1 MSDQLTL
8 VNVDAPWRRALLLVP
23 AALALWGVWACGRW
37 FVGDTLANYP
47 PNEQFARAAERLAP
61 DDPQAHFTVGV
72 FARRSFEPSALDET
86 AREFARATAL
96 SPHDYRLWMELGRA
110 REQAGDGAGGELA
123 LRRAREL
130 APNYVM
136 PRWYL
141 GNLLLRA
148 GRDEEALGELRAAAE
163 SDTSLRGP
171 IFASVWA
178 IFGGD
183 VGRVTAAIA
192 GSPSVRGELIVYLIG
207 QKRTDDALKLWATLG
222 ANDKRAQRAAGDALV
237 EALLAAKR
245 INAAL
250 AVFREA
256 DADGERVSAGQVTN
270 GGFEDDA
277 GAAGR
282 RVFDWSVT
290 PVAQAQTGVDPNVR
304 HAGARS
310 LRVSFNAPSS
320 IQYANVTQL
329 VAVEPGARY
338 RLEFFVRTESLK
350 SVATLVVDVAVARQG
365 GAAIATSA
373 PAPAGTSDWQQVA
386 LEFNAPQ
393 DADGVVLL
401 IRRQP
406 CKDEAC
412 PIFGKIW
419 YDDFTLQRA
428 GAGQQQPQQR
438 AAARAA
444 AAAGAAGGGEGGRP
458 AR

>member
-8 VNVDAPWRRALLLVP
+8 VNVDAPWRRALLVVP
-23 AALALWGVWACGRW
+23 AALALWCAWAGGRW

-61 DDPQAHFTVGV
+61 ADPQAHFTVGV
-72 FARRSFEPSALDET
+72 YARRSFEPAALDET
-86 AREFARATAL
+86 VREFARATAL

-110 REQAGDGAGGELA
+110 REQAGDAAGGERA
-123 LRRAREL
+123 LGRAREL

-148 GRDEEALGELRAAAE
+148 GRDEEAFVELRGAAE
-163 SDTSLRGP
+163 SDPGLRGP
-171 IFASVWA
+171 IFASVWT

-183 VGRVTAAIA
+183 VGRVTAAIG
-192 GSPSVRGELIVYLIG
+192 GSPAVRGELVTYLIG

-222 ANDKRAQRAAGDALV
+222 AEEKRAQRAAGDALV
-237 EALLAAKR
+237 DALLGAKR

-250 AVFREA
+250 SVFREA
-256 DADGERVSAGQVTN
+256 SPEGARAAAGQITN
-270 GGFEDDA
+270 GGFEGD
-277 GAAGR
+277 AAGKR
-282 RVFDWSVT
+282 AFDWTVT

-304 HAGARS
+304 HSGARS

-320 IQYANVTQL
+320 IQYANVLQL

-338 RLEFFVRTESLK
+338 RLEFFVRTDGLK
-350 SVATLVVDVAVARQG
+350 SVATLVVDVVGAKQG
-365 GAAIATSA
+365 GAALATSA
-373 PAPAGTSDWQQVA
+373 PAPAGTNDWQQVA
-386 LEFNAPQ
+386 LEFGVPQ

-419 YDDFTLQRA
+419 YDDFSLQRV
-428 GAGQQQPQQR
+428 GAEQQQR
-438 AAARAA
+438 GAARAA
-444 AAAGAAGGGEGGRP
+444 AAGGEAGGDARRQP

>member
-23 AALALWGVWACGRW
+23 AVLALAGLWVAGRW
-37 FVGDTLANYP
+37 FIGDTLANYP

-61 DDPQAHFTVGV
+61 ADPQAQFTIGV
-72 FARRSFEPSALDET
+72 YTRRSFEPAALEET
-86 AREFARATAL
+86 VRRFERATAL

-110 REQAGDGAGGELA
+110 REQAGDAAGGELA

-148 GRDEEALGELRAAAE
+148 GREGEAFVELRGAAE
-163 SDTSLRGP
+163 SDTTLRGP
-171 IFASVWA
+171 IFASVWS

-192 GSPSVRGELIVYLIG
+192 GSPPVRGELVKYLIG
-207 QKRTDDALKLWATLG
+207 QDRTDDALKLWATLSP
-222 ANDKRAQRAAGDALV
+222 ADRRAQRAAGDALV
-237 EALLAAKR
+237 EALLGGKR

-250 AVFREA
+250 SVYREA
-256 DADGERVSAGQVTN
+256 AAEGARVAAGQVTN

-277 GAAGR
+277 AGKR
-282 RVFDWSVT
+282 AFEWSVT

-338 RLEFFVRTESLK
+338 RLEFYVRTESLK
-350 SVATLVVDVAVARQG
+350 TAESLVVEVVGAKQG
-365 GAAIATSA
+365 GAALAASA
-373 PAPAGTSDWQQVA
+373 PAPAGTNDWRQVA
-386 LEFNAPQ
+386 VEFNAPA
-393 DADGVVLL
+393 DADGVVLV

-406 CKDEAC
+406 CKDEVC
-412 PIFGKIW
+412 PIFGRIW
-419 YDDFTLQRA
+419 YDDFSLQRV
-428 GAGQQQPQQR
+428 GAEPGGGR
-438 AAARAA
+438 S
-444 AAAGAAGGGEGGRP
+444 AAGVSAGDEARRQP